1 MLTIKVNTQG
11 IERHLNQLLSGI
23 KNRQPLMQ
31 ALAGDMWDAVE
42 ENFKRQGRPAW
53 AGWSPAYAARR
64 GPGQI
69 LQRKGRLAASIS
81 PDADNDNARVG
92 TNVAYAAI
100 QQLGG
105 TINIPARSQRAYYRQ
120 RKDGTVGNR
129 FVRKSRSNYSEWHTL
144 PAYKIEMPARPFLQ
158 LADEDISTL
167 EETAQTYLR
176 GLMESGG

>member
-1 MLTIKVNTQG
+1 MLTIKVDTQG
-11 IERHLNQLLSGI
+11 IERHLSQLLDGI

-31 ALAGDMWDAVE
+31 ALAGDLWDAVE
-42 ENFKRQGRPAW
+42 ENFKRQGRPTW

-81 PDADNDNARVG
+81 PDADNDTARVG

-120 RKDGTVGNR
+120 RKDGTIGNR
-129 FVRKSRSNYSEWHTL
+129 FERKSRSNYSEWHTL

-167 EETAQTYLR
+167 EETALTWLR
-176 GLMESGG
+176 SLMESGG